1 MEVLKLISIVYS
13 DDYKNHSTGNHPEN
27 NTRITSIMDALYE
40 QIKTKA
46 TPEIPV
52 LKPEPASKKDLLR
65 VHLEEHVEMIRSFCR
80 EGGGYLDFD
89 TFASPETYSTAKL
102 AAGGAITASK
112 LVLNGHDCSYSI
124 ARPPGHH
131 ATKSSAMGFCF
142 FNNMAV
148 AIEHLREVYGVRK
161 FLIFDFDVHY
171 GNGTAE
177 IFYNDPDVLYISIH
191 QDPRTIFPGKGFVE
205 EIGGGEG
212 EGCNLNIPMPPGSGT
227 RDYIYILDRI
237 LEPAAAAFGADLHFL
252 DVGFDCH
259 LEDPL
264 SNIGIDDAFFPWI
277 GAKMRDI
284 AGSMVLVLEGGYN
297 LEVLRRCNV
306 KLINVLNTEVSTEE
320 LSDMKDMKSYL
331 YKEREDVDPKTK
343 TLFKDIQDTFS
354 PFFEF

>member
-1 MEVLKLISIVYS
+1 MISIVYS
-13 DDYKNHSTGNHPEN
+13 KDYKNHSTGNHPEN
-27 NTRITSIMDALYE
+27 NTRITSIMDAVHE
-40 QIKTKA
+40 QIRA
-46 TPEIPV
+46 GSMDEIPV
-52 LKPEPASKKDLLR
+52 LKPEAASKNDLVR
-65 VHLEEHVEMIRSFCR
+65 VHSEEHVERIRSFCR
-80 EGGGYLDFD
+80 EGGGYLGFD
-89 TFASPETYSTAKL
+89 TFASPETYNTAKL
-102 AAGGAITASK
+102 AAGSAIIASK
-112 LVLNGHDCSYSI
+112 LVLDGQDCSYSI

-131 ATKSSAMGFCF
+131 ATIDRSMGFCF

-148 AIEHLREVYGVRK
+148 AIEHLREVHGVGK
-161 FLIFDFDVHY
+161 FFIFDFDVHY

-205 EIGGGEG
+205 EIGAGKG

-227 RDYIYILDRI
+227 RDYMYVLDRI
-237 LEPAAAAFGADLHFL
+237 LEPAAAAFDADLHFL

-264 SNIGIDDAFFPWI
+264 SNMGIDDAFFPWI

-297 LEVLRRCNV
+297 LKVLRRCNV

-320 LSDMKDMKSYL
+320 LSDMRNTKSYL
-331 YKEREDVDPKTK
+331 YRERDDVDPKTK